1 MRGPGDRRLLRKALE
16 VIKHQG
22 VFDVLLLDI
31 GRKGRAEGPQI
42 YYMDLAVMG
51 HEELHKAVGV
61 RVLYKQQLPALIS
74 RLYDRKWLVA
84 A

>member
-1 MRGPGDRRLLRKALE
+1 MAVTVKSEKQIALMREAGRLLA
-16 VIKHQG
+16 IT
-22 VFDVLLLDI
+22 
-31 GRKGRAEGPQI
+31 
-42 YYMDLAVMG
+42 